1 VPSANCDEAHR
12 NRQQRTV
19 SSGAVPT
26 EQVRWAEKTQNITD
40 ISTNS
45 IDIFTNTID
54 ISTNLND
61 ILSLFGTMNDCPVRR
76 QRF

>member
-1 VPSANCDEAHR
+1 MSSANCDEAHR

-19 SSGAVPT
+19 SSGAVPS
-26 EQVRWAEKTQNITD
+26 EQGRWAEKTQNITD

-61 ILSLFGTMNDCPVRR
+61 ILSLFGTMNDYSVRR